1 MEFTTFNIIQLL
13 LVASLIIFGIYYLY
27 TEFFGRN
34 YEPLIWKNLLL
45 QGKVDKE
52 LFKASKKY
60 PDKDRFFNFWFQVER
75 LKQSNI
81 KGAFAELGVYKGVT
95 ANILHLMDTEREFHL
110 FDTFEGF
117 TEKDLKDETGKA
129 ATYTTHNFADTS
141 IDQVSKLLSSSKFVF
156 HKGYFPQTT
165 QDIEQIKYALVSM
178 DADLYNPTLAGLEYF
193 YPLMEKGGLILIHDH
208 NPDWPGIMQA
218 VREFS
223 TTIPE
228 PFIQLTDKDS
238 TVMLLKSF

>member
-1 MEFTTFNIIQLL
+1 MEISTFNIIQLL
-13 LVASLIIFGIYYLY
+13 LIITLIFFGIYYIY

-34 YEPLIWKNLLL
+34 YEPLIWKQKVK
-45 QGKVDKE
+45 QGMISSE

-60 PDKDRFFNFWFQVER
+60 SDKDRFFNFWFQTER
-75 LKQSNI
+75 LKQNNI
-81 KGAFAELGVYKGVT
+81 KGSYAELGVYKGET
-95 ANILHLMDTEREFHL
+95 ANILKLMDPDREFHL

-141 IDQVSKLLSSSKFVF
+141 IDQVKKLLSSNRFVF
-156 HKGYFPQTT
+156 HTGYFPETT
-165 QDIEQIKYALVSM
+165 INLEQKKYALVSM

-193 YPLMEKGGLILIHDH
+193 YPLMESGGVILIHDH

-218 VREFS
+218 VKEFS
-223 TTIPE
+223 VIISE
-228 PFIQLTDKDS
+228 PLIQLTDKDS
-238 TVMLLKSF
+238 TLMITKA